1 MEALGKFTEEEL
13 KSFYKFQLVPDQ
25 DYLQRIKDQKKKFA
39 RIYSIYEQDV
49 KYEIRGYTLPF
60 TLYADPVVQEF
71 VFTSGIGLLTHKGFG
86 MIDFATTNPALK
98 RKPIRLLNRQER
110 A

>member
-1 MEALGKFTEEEL
+1 M
-13 KSFYKFQLVPDQ
+13 
-25 DYLQRIKDQKKKFA
+25 QRIKDQKKKFA

-60 TLYADPVVQEF
+60 TLYADPIVQEF

-86 MIDFATTNPALK
+86 MIDFATTSPAVK
-98 RKPIRLLNRQER
+98 TEAYEVVKSRGEGIPETEKK
-110 A
+110 